1 MGKKELNPAT
11 FSRVGEYDSFGVG
24 KSNIPVHSLENSLIV
39 FLIFPFVGSGSA
51 INNVSP
57 FISYTTT

>member
-1 MGKKELNPAT
+1 MEHQSFWRQIMGKKELNPAT

-39 FLIFPFVGSGSA
+39 FDFSFRWIRIG
-51 INNVSP
+51 NQ
-57 FISYTTT
+57 